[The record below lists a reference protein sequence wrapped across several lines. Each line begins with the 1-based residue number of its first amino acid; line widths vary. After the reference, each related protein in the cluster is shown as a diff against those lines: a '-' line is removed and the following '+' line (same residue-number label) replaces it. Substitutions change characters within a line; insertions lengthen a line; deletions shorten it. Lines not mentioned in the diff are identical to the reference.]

1 MFQTEEKGKI
11 KKGIQYVLITN
22 YGLSQSQYNSIFSK
36 VITFDSLF

>member
-1 MFQTEEKGKI
+1 MFQSEEKDKK